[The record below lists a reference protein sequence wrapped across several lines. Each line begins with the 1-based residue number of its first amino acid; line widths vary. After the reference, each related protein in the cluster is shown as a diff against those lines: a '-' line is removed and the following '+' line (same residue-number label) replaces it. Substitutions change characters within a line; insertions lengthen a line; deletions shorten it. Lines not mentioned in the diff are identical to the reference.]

1 MAIVMC
7 MASAV
12 NTAVHIPFQ
21 KTYFFPDICPGVGFQ
36 DHMVALFFKGIF
48 LLFSIVSAPIYI
60 PTNSVENFP
69 MAFSHLQDKAE
80 VLYLPLK
87 TLYNLV
93 PFYSPIAFS
102 TFCLEFCA

>member
-36 DHMVALFFKGIF
+36 DHMVALFFKE
-48 LLFSIVSAPIYI
+48 SSYC
-60 PTNSVENFP
+60 
-69 MAFSHLQDKAE
+69 
-80 VLYLPLK
+80 
-87 TLYNLV
+87 
-93 PFYSPIAFS
+93 SP
-102 TFCLEFCA
+102 